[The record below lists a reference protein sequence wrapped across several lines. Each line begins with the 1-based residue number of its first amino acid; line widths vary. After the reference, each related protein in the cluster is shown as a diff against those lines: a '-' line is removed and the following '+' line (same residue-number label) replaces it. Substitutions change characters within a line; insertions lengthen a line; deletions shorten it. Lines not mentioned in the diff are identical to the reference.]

1 MEEKDT
7 MLKVAQKVKELQ
19 AMAKK
24 KKNMLEYQEVLDCL
38 RETELGKEQIEK
50 IYKNCNR
57 GSVSTRK
64 RYKISTLKFCEFI
77 EKRFAY
83 RSLKM

>member
-24 KKNMLEYQEVLDCL
+24 KKNMSEYQEV
-38 RETELGKEQIEK
+38 
-50 IYKNCNR
+50 
-57 GSVSTRK
+57 
-64 RYKISTLKFCEFI
+64 
-77 EKRFAY
+77 
-83 RSLKM
+83 